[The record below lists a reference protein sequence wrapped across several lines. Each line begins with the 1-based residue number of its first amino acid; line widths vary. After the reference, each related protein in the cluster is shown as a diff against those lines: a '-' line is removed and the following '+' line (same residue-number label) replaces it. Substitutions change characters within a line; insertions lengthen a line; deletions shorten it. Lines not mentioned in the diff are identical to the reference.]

1 MRALHL
7 RTGQVLPYRVRRG
20 TTERPIDGPVG
31 VASQDHSTPRTR
43 PYIPEPTGK
52 SGRPRETTGPR
63 SLEAHSRKASGGRSR
78 LKLLSLYAHNFK
90 KLKFSQPLPFSEG
103 ISLITG
109 LNESGKSTILDAILF
124 ALFGRMIRPSQKPSN
139 EEILSY
145 GTGEAQVRL
154 EFAIGD
160 LRYRV
165 IREVH
170 KTRPNRAQLYE
181 LNGDSRQKTLATTVN
196 DTTSEIERL
205 LGGITYNEIV
215 ASSVVA
221 QKDLERLI
229 KQRLD
234 DRRKVVNVFLNLDSF
249 NRVQDQ
255 LDGERSRI
263 EGTTRN
269 PGQLTIER
277 ERLLS
282 LQDQLKRYREAETQL
297 STLAERIQRLKLELV
312 ELEQKFAV
320 TDSLHKTLKQ
330 YDDAVKLKQ
339 SLRQEIQD
347 KSRLAE
353 TLQRQLAGIA
363 AQREELERAQSE
375 INQYSGLSEI
385 EFQLTQVSNI
395 LEEFQS
401 AEIRR
406 VQLEESRDSL
416 QTKIA
421 EKTKEASAL
430 GNPKTFESKPRRV
443 WTYLISTSALGA
455 GAVLSFF
462 LGLPQVAVA
471 FGSLAIASLLLLSR
485 QIVSL
490 SQQASSS
497 RLEQEQM
504 AGQQL
509 IRSWENELAETQQ
522 NLTAIQTDI
531 AGRSQSLL
539 ERLSSISRYSAKVG
553 GTKDPKAVFET
564 MSALF
569 ESDRQSVQALEAKVK
584 LLGQQLK
591 EEPQVKERLDL
602 IQREIKQVG
611 TKFKSAELP
620 DLPEG
625 LTFSETLL
633 EETANARDGLK
644 ESVSRNRAQIE
655 DSISRQ
661 LELRQLIEEN
671 IGLDDQVQT
680 QMKKVMLLEKDCAV
694 VKLSV
699 KGLEQTSESLRNR
712 VKPQV
717 ERYMGLILPVITSGK
732 YKAVQLDED
741 YTARVFDPEA
751 GEFKPKEV
759 FSGGTEDQLLLAMR
773 LAFALALIPQ
783 AKGHNPEFLFLDE
796 PLGSSDRVRREG
808 ILALLHQELSQN
820 FKQIFLI
827 SHVGDLE
834 AEADTIIQMDNG
846 AIREVVGR
854 KSPPRQPVAI
864 PA

>member
-1 MRALHL
+1 M
-7 RTGQVLPYRVRRG
+7 V
-20 TTERPIDGPVG
+20 
-31 VASQDHSTPRTR
+31 
-43 PYIPEPTGK
+43 
-52 SGRPRETTGPR
+52 
-63 SLEAHSRKASGGRSR
+63 
-78 LKLLSLYAHNFK
+78 
-90 KLKFSQPLPFSEG
+90 
-103 ISLITG
+103 
-109 LNESGKSTILDAILF
+109 
-124 ALFGRMIRPSQKPSN
+124 RPSQKPSN

-145 GTGEAQVRL
+145 GTGEAQLKL

-160 LRYRV
+160 VKYRV
-165 IREVH
+165 VREVH

-181 LNGDSRQKTLATTVN
+181 LGGDGRQKTLATTVN
-196 DTTSEIERL
+196 DTTSEVERL

-229 KQRLD
+229 KQRID

-249 NRVQDQ
+249 NKVQDQ
-255 LDGERSRI
+255 FDTERTRI

-269 PGQLTIER
+269 PGQLTVER
-277 ERLLS
+277 ERLQL
-282 LQDQLKRYREAETQL
+282 LQEQLRKYREAEAQL
-297 STLAERIQRLKLELV
+297 STLAGKIEKLKSELADLEKKFATTDALHRTLNKYDEALKL
-312 ELEQKFAV
+312 Q
-320 TDSLHKTLKQ
+320 TSLW
-330 YDDAVKLKQ
+330 
-339 SLRQEIQD
+339 QEIQD

-353 TLQRQLAGIA
+353 NLQLQLVGISS
-363 AQREELERAQSE
+363 QREELEKTRSE
-375 INQYSGLSEI
+375 IDQFSGLPEI
-385 EFQLTQVSNI
+385 EFQLTQASKM

-406 VQLEESRDSL
+406 VQLEESKDHL
-416 QTKIA
+416 QAKIA
-421 EKTKEASAL
+421 ENTKGASSL
-430 GNPKTFESKPRRV
+430 GNPKPFDPKPRRV
-443 WTYLISTSALGA
+443 WTYLISTSTLGA
-455 GAVLSFF
+455 GAILSFF

-497 RLEQEQM
+497 RYEQEQL
-504 AGQQL
+504 ASLQL
-509 IRSWENELAETQQ
+509 VRSWETELAEAQR
-522 NLTAIQTDI
+522 NLTDIQEDSVRKS
-531 AGRSQSLL
+531 GDLL
-539 ERLSSISRYSAKVG
+539 GTLSSITRYSAKVG
-553 GTKDPKAVFET
+553 ATKDPKAAFET
-564 MSALF
+564 VSSLF
-569 ESDRQSVQALEAKVK
+569 DNDRQSRQSLEAKVK
-584 LLGQQLK
+584 LLGQQLR
-591 EEPQVKERLDL
+591 EESPIRERLDL
-602 IQREIKQVG
+602 IQGEIKQVEK
-611 TKFKSAELP
+611 KFGAAQLP

-625 LTFSETLL
+625 LSFSETLL
-633 EETANARDGLK
+633 EETAETRDTLK
-644 ESVSRNRAQIE
+644 ESASRNKAQIE

-661 LELRQLIEEN
+661 LELRQLLEEN
-671 IGLDDQVQT
+671 TGLDDQVQM

-717 ERYMGLILPVITSGK
+717 ERYMGLILPVITSGR

-741 YTARVFDPEA
+741 YTVRVFDPEA
-751 GEFKPKEV
+751 GEFKSKEV

-834 AEADTIIQMDNG
+834 AEADTIIQMENG
-846 AIREVVGR
+846 AVREVVGR
-854 KSPPRQPVAI
+854 KSPTRQPVVV

>member
-1 MRALHL
+1 L
-7 RTGQVLPYRVRRG
+7 T
-20 TTERPIDGPVG
+20 
-31 VASQDHSTPRTR
+31 
-43 PYIPEPTGK
+43 
-52 SGRPRETTGPR
+52 
-63 SLEAHSRKASGGRSR
+63 
-78 LKLLSLYAHNFK
+78 
-90 KLKFSQPLPFSEG
+90 FSEG

-124 ALFGRMIRPSQKPSN
+124 ALFGRMVRPSQKPSN

-145 GTGEAQVRL
+145 GTGEAQVKL

-160 LRYRV
+160 VKYRV
-165 IREVH
+165 VREVH

-181 LNGDSRQKTLATTVN
+181 LGGDGRQKTLATTVN
-196 DTTSEIERL
+196 DTTSEVERL

-249 NRVQDQ
+249 NKVQDQ
-255 LDGERSRI
+255 FDTERTRI

-269 PGQLTIER
+269 PGQLTVER
-277 ERLLS
+277 ERLQS
-282 LQDQLKRYREAETQL
+282 VQEKLKKYMEAETQL
-297 STLAERIQRLKLELV
+297 STLAGKIEKLKSELADLEK
-312 ELEQKFAV
+312 KFAT
-320 TDSLHKTLKQ
+320 TDSLHKTLNK
-330 YDDAVKLKQ
+330 YDEAVKLQ
-339 SLRQEIQD
+339 TSLRQEIQD

-353 TLQRQLAGIA
+353 NLQRQLSGISS
-363 AQREELERAQSE
+363 QREELEKARSE
-375 INQYSGLSEI
+375 IDQFSGLPEI
-385 EFQLTQVSNI
+385 ESQLTQASKM
-395 LEEFQS
+395 LEELQS
-401 AEIRR
+401 AGIRR
-406 VQLEESRDSL
+406 VQLEESKDNL
-416 QTKIA
+416 QAKIA
-421 EKTKEASAL
+421 EKTKQASSL
-430 GNPKTFESKPRRV
+430 GSPKPLDPKPRRV
-443 WTYLISTSALGA
+443 WTYLISTSTLGA
-455 GAVLSFF
+455 GAILSFF

-497 RLEQEQM
+497 RYEQEQLTSL
-504 AGQQL
+504 QL
-509 IRSWENELAETQQ
+509 VSSWETELAEAQQ
-522 NLTAIQTDI
+522 NLTDIQEDTVRKSGD
-531 AGRSQSLL
+531 LL
-539 ERLSSISRYSAKVG
+539 GTLGSITRYSAKVG
-553 GTKDPKAVFET
+553 ATKDPKAAFET
-564 MSALF
+564 VSSLF
-569 ESDRQSVQALEAKVK
+569 DNDRQSHQSLEAKVK
-584 LLGQQLK
+584 LLSQQLR
-591 EEPQVKERLDL
+591 EEPQIKERLDL
-602 IQREIKQVG
+602 IQSEIKQVEK
-611 TKFKSAELP
+611 KFSAAQLP

-625 LTFSETLL
+625 LSFSEMLL
-633 EETANARDGLK
+633 EETAEARDTLK
-644 ESVSRNRAQIE
+644 ESVSRNKAQIE

-661 LELRQLIEEN
+661 LELRQLLEEN
-671 IGLDDQVQT
+671 NDLEDQVQT

-717 ERYMGLILPVITSGK
+717 ERYMGLILPVITSGR

-741 YTARVFDPEA
+741 YTVRVFDPEA

-783 AKGHNPEFLFLDE
+783 AKGHHPEFLFLDE

-834 AEADTIIQMDNG
+834 AEADTIIQMENG
-846 AIREVVGR
+846 AVREVVGR
-854 KSPPRQPVAI
+854 KSPTRQPVVV

>member
-1 MRALHL
+1 
-7 RTGQVLPYRVRRG
+7 
-20 TTERPIDGPVG
+20 
-31 VASQDHSTPRTR
+31 
-43 PYIPEPTGK
+43 
-52 SGRPRETTGPR
+52 
-63 SLEAHSRKASGGRSR
+63 LEAHHYEASGGGSR

-90 KLKFSQPLPFSEG
+90 KLKLSQPLPFSEG

-165 IREVH
+165 VREVH

-181 LNGDSRQKTLATTVN
+181 LGGDGRQKTLATTVN

-255 LDGERSRI
+255 LDAERSRI

-269 PGQLTIER
+269 PGHLTVER
-277 ERLLS
+277 ERLQS

-297 STLAERIQRLKLELV
+297 ATLAEKIQKLKLELADV
-312 ELEQKFAV
+312 EHRFAT

-330 YDDAVKLKQ
+330 YDDAVKLQQ
-339 SLRQEIQD
+339 SLHQEIQD

-353 TLQRQLAGIA
+353 TLQRQLAGISS
-363 AQREELERAQSE
+363 QREELEKARSE
-375 INQYSGLSEI
+375 INQFSELPEI
-385 EFQLTQVSNI
+385 ESQLAHASSV
-395 LEEFQS
+395 LEELQS

-406 VQLEESRDSL
+406 VQLEESKDSL
-416 QTKIA
+416 RAKIA
-421 EKTKEASAL
+421 EKTKEASVL

-443 WTYLISTSALGA
+443 WTYLISTSALGT
-455 GAVLSFF
+455 GAILSFF

-522 NLTAIQTDI
+522 NLTAIDTDVV
-531 AGRSQSLL
+531 GRSQNLL
-539 ERLSSISRYSAKVG
+539 ERLSSISRYSAKVE

-564 MSALF
+564 VSALF
-569 ESDRQSVQALEAKVK
+569 DSERQSLQSLEAKVK
-584 LLGQQLK
+584 LLGQQLR
-591 EEPQVKERLDL
+591 EEPQVKERLDV
-602 IQREIKQVG
+602 IQNEIKQVER
-611 TKFKSAELP
+611 KFRSAQLP

-625 LTFSETLL
+625 LIFSETLL
-633 EETANARDGLK
+633 EETADARDSLK

-661 LELRQLIEEN
+661 LELRQLLEEN
-671 IGLDDQVQT
+671 IGLDDQVQM

-741 YTARVFDPEA
+741 YTVRVFDPEA

-783 AKGHNPEFLFLDE
+783 AKGQNPEFLFLDE

-854 KSPPRQPVAI
+854 KSPPRQPVAV

>member
-1 MRALHL
+1 
-7 RTGQVLPYRVRRG
+7 V
-20 TTERPIDGPVG
+20 
-31 VASQDHSTPRTR
+31 
-43 PYIPEPTGK
+43 
-52 SGRPRETTGPR
+52 
-63 SLEAHSRKASGGRSR
+63 EAHRCKASGGRSR

-154 EFAIGD
+154 EFVIGD

-165 IREVH
+165 VREVH

-181 LNGDSRQKTLATTVN
+181 LGGDGRQKTLATTVN

-255 LDGERSRI
+255 LDGERARI

-269 PGQLTIER
+269 PGQLTVER
-277 ERLLS
+277 ERLQS

-297 STLAERIQRLKLELV
+297 ATLAAKIQKLNLELTD
-312 ELEQKFAV
+312 LEKKFV
-320 TDSLHKTLKQ
+320 TTDSLHKTLKQ
-330 YDDAVKLKQ
+330 YDDAVKLQQ

-353 TLQRQLAGIA
+353 TLQRQLSGIS
-363 AQREELERAQSE
+363 AQREELEKTQSE
-375 INQYSGLSEI
+375 INQFSGLPEI
-385 EFQLTQVSNI
+385 ESQLTQASNM

-401 AEIRR
+401 AEMRR
-406 VQLEESRDSL
+406 AQLEEAEDTL
-416 QTKIA
+416 KAKIV
-421 EKTKEASAL
+421 EKIKEASVL
-430 GNPKTFESKPRRV
+430 GNPRTFESKPRKV
-443 WTYLISTSALGA
+443 WTYFLSTSALGA
-455 GAVLSFF
+455 GTILSFF
-462 LGLPQVAVA
+462 LGFPQVAVV

-497 RLEQEQM
+497 KLEQEQM

-509 IRSWENELAETQQ
+509 IRSWENELAETRQ
-522 NLTAIQTDI
+522 NLTTIQNDI
-531 AGRSQSLL
+531 AGRSENLL
-539 ERLSSISRYSAKVG
+539 GRLSAISRYSTKVG
-553 GTKDPKAVFET
+553 ETKDPKAAFVTVSTIFED
-564 MSALF
+564 
-569 ESDRQSVQALEAKVK
+569 DRRSLQSLEAKVK
-584 LLGQQLK
+584 LLGQQLRDG
-591 EEPQVKERLDL
+591 PQVKERLDL
-602 IQREIKQVG
+602 IQSEIKQVER
-611 TKFKSAELP
+611 KFSSAQLP

-625 LTFSETLL
+625 LNFSEDLL
-633 EETANARDGLK
+633 EETGEARDTLK

-661 LELRQLIEEN
+661 LELRQLLEEN
-671 IGLDDQVQT
+671 IGLDDQVQM
-680 QMKKVMLLEKDCAV
+680 QMKKVKLLEKDCAV

-717 ERYMGLILPVITSGK
+717 ERYMGLILPVITSGR

-741 YTARVFDPEA
+741 YTVRVFDPEA

-846 AIREVVGR
+846 AIREIVGK
-854 KSPPRQPVAI
+854 KSPPRQPVAV

>member
-1 MRALHL
+1 
-7 RTGQVLPYRVRRG
+7 
-20 TTERPIDGPVG
+20 
-31 VASQDHSTPRTR
+31 
-43 PYIPEPTGK
+43 
-52 SGRPRETTGPR
+52 
-63 SLEAHSRKASGGRSR
+63 
-78 LKLLSLYAHNFK
+78 
-90 KLKFSQPLPFSEG
+90 
-103 ISLITG
+103 
-109 LNESGKSTILDAILF
+109 
-124 ALFGRMIRPSQKPSN
+124 MIRPSQKPSN
-139 EEILSY
+139 DEILSY

-165 IREVH
+165 VREVH

-181 LNGDSRQKTLATTVN
+181 LGGDGRQRTLATTVN
-196 DTTSEIERL
+196 DTTGEIERL

-255 LDGERSRI
+255 LDAERARI

-269 PGQLTIER
+269 PGQLTVEH
-277 ERLLS
+277 ERLQS
-282 LQDQLKRYREAETQL
+282 LQDQMKRYREAETQL
-297 STLAERIQRLKLELV
+297 STLAEKIRKLKLELAD
-312 ELEQKFAV
+312 LEQKFAT
-320 TDSLHKTLKQ
+320 TDALHKTLKL
-330 YDDAVKLKQ
+330 YDDAVKLQQ
-339 SLRQEIQD
+339 SLRQELQD

-353 TLQRQLAGIA
+353 TLQRQLAGIS
-363 AQREELERAQSE
+363 AQREELEKAQSE
-375 INQYSGLSEI
+375 INLFSRLPEI
-385 EFQLTQVSNI
+385 ESLLAQASSM

-406 VQLEESRDSL
+406 AQLEESTDNLRA
-416 QTKIA
+416 KIA
-421 EKTKEASAL
+421 WKTKEISL
-430 GNPKTFESKPRRV
+430 SERPKTFESKPRGV
-443 WTYLISTSALGA
+443 WTYFISTATLGG
-455 GAVLSFF
+455 GAILSFF

-497 RLEQEQM
+497 KLEQEQM

-509 IRSWENELAETQQ
+509 VRSWVNELSETQQ
-522 NLTAIQTDI
+522 VLNAIQKDN
-531 AGRSQSLL
+531 AGRSENLL
-539 ERLSSISRYSAKVG
+539 ETLSSIPRYSASLEE
-553 GTKDPKAVFET
+553 TTDPKTAFATV
-564 MSALF
+564 SALF
-569 ESDRQSVQALEAKVK
+569 DLDRRSIQSLEAKTK

-591 EEPQVKERLDL
+591 EEPQIKERLAL
-602 IQREIKQVG
+602 IQREIKLVEK
-611 TKFKSAELP
+611 KFDSSQLP
-620 DLPEG
+620 NLPEG
-625 LTFSETLL
+625 FAFSEALL
-633 EETANARDGLK
+633 EETAEARDTLK

-655 DSISRQ
+655 DSVSRQ
-661 LELRQLIEEN
+661 LELRQLLEEN
-671 IGLDDQVQT
+671 IDLEDLVQI
-680 QMKKVMLLEKDCAV
+680 QMKKVMLLEKDCVV

-717 ERYMGLILPVITSGK
+717 ERYMGLILPVITSGR

-741 YTARVFDPEA
+741 YTVRVFDPEA
-751 GEFKPKEV
+751 GEFKAKEV

-808 ILALLHQELSQN
+808 ILALLHRELSQN

-834 AEADTIIQMDNG
+834 AEADTIIQMENG
-846 AIREVVGR
+846 AIHEVVGK
-854 KSPPRQPVAI
+854 KSPPQQPVALL
-864 PA
+864 A

>member
-1 MRALHL
+1 MEA
-7 RTGQVLPYRVRRG
+7 
-20 TTERPIDGPVG
+20 DG
-31 VASQDHSTPRTR
+31 
-43 PYIPEPTGK
+43 
-52 SGRPRETTGPR
+52 RE
-63 SLEAHSRKASGGRSR
+63 ASGGGSR

-90 KLKFSQPLPFSEG
+90 KLKVSQPLPFNEG

-109 LNESGKSTILDAILF
+109 LNESGKSTVLDAILF

-165 IREVH
+165 VREIH

-181 LNGDSRQKTLATTVN
+181 LSGDGRQKTLATTVN

-249 NRVQDQ
+249 NRVQEQFDT
-255 LDGERSRI
+255 ERNRI

-269 PGQLTIER
+269 PGLLIVER
-277 ERLLS
+277 ERLQS
-282 LQDQLKRYREAETQL
+282 LQEQLKKYREAENQL
-297 STLAERIQRLKLELV
+297 STLEEKIQKLRSELGD
-312 ELEQKFAV
+312 LENKFAN
-320 TDSLHKTLKQ
+320 TDSLYRTLNK
-330 YDDAVKLKQ
+330 YAEAMKLQ
-339 SLRQEIQD
+339 ESLRQEIRD

-353 TLQRQLAGIA
+353 DLQRQLNGISV
-363 AQREELERAQSE
+363 QREELEKAR
-375 INQYSGLSEI
+375 SEI
-385 EFQLTQVSNI
+385 ESFSDLPKIESELSNASAMLGEI
-395 LEEFQS
+395 QT
-401 AEIRR
+401 AEIKRA
-406 VQLEESRDSL
+406 QLEESRDRL
-416 QTKIA
+416 QNKI
-421 EKTKEASAL
+421 EGKTREASSIGHKAL
-430 GNPKTFESKPRRV
+430 EPKPKMV

-455 GAVLSFF
+455 GALLSFF
-462 LGLPQVAVA
+462 LGFPQIAVGL
-471 FGSLAIASLLLLSR
+471 GSVTIVSLLLLTR
-485 QIVSL
+485 QIVTL
-490 SQQASSS
+490 SQQASST
-497 RLEQEQM
+497 RHEQEQL
-504 AGQQL
+504 ASL
-509 IRSWENELAETQQ
+509 ELVRSWDNELTETKRDFARIQ
-522 NLTAIQTDI
+522 N
-531 AGRSQSLL
+531 
-539 ERLSSISRYSAKVG
+539 EISRKSSEVLGILTPIPRYSQHIPEP
-553 GTKDPKAVFET
+553 KDPKTVFET
-564 MSALF
+564 ASSLF
-569 ESDRQSVQALEAKVK
+569 EMDKQARQSLEAKIK
-584 LLGQQLK
+584 LLGRQVL
-591 EEPQVKERLDL
+591 EESSIKERLVLVQGEVD
-602 IQREIKQVG
+602 QVKRKLDS
-611 TKFKSAELP
+611 TELL

-625 LTFSETLL
+625 LMFSESLL
-633 EETANARDGLK
+633 EETSEGRDSLK
-644 ESVSRNRAQIE
+644 ESVSRNKAQIE

-661 LELRQLIEEN
+661 LELRQLIEQN
-671 IGLDDQVQT
+671 AGLDDQVQT
-680 QMKKVMLLEKDCAV
+680 QLKKVMLLEKDCAV

-717 ERYMGLILPVITSGK
+717 ERYMGLILPVITSGR
-732 YKAVQLDED
+732 YKAVQLDDD
-741 YTARVFDPEA
+741 YTLRVFDPEA

-796 PLGSSDRVRREG
+796 PLGSSDRIRREG
-808 ILALLHQELSQN
+808 ILALLRQELSQN

-846 AIREVVGR
+846 KVREISG
-854 KSPPRQPVAI
+854 KKQSSRQAVEIA
-864 PA
+864 A

>member
-1 MRALHL
+1 M
-7 RTGQVLPYRVRRG
+7 V
-20 TTERPIDGPVG
+20 
-31 VASQDHSTPRTR
+31 
-43 PYIPEPTGK
+43 
-52 SGRPRETTGPR
+52 
-63 SLEAHSRKASGGRSR
+63 
-78 LKLLSLYAHNFK
+78 
-90 KLKFSQPLPFSEG
+90 
-103 ISLITG
+103 
-109 LNESGKSTILDAILF
+109 
-124 ALFGRMIRPSQKPSN
+124 RPSQKPSN

-145 GTGEAQVRL
+145 GTGEAQLKL

-160 LRYRV
+160 VKYRV
-165 IREVH
+165 VREVH

-181 LNGDSRQKTLATTVN
+181 LGGDGRQKTLATTVN
-196 DTTSEIERL
+196 DTTSEVERL

-249 NRVQDQ
+249 NKVQDKF
-255 LDGERSRI
+255 DTERTRI

-269 PGQLTIER
+269 PGQLTVER
-277 ERLLS
+277 ERLQS
-282 LQDQLKRYREAETQL
+282 LQEQLKKYREAETQL
-297 STLAERIQRLKLELV
+297 STLAGKIEKLKSELADLEK
-312 ELEQKFAV
+312 KFAT
-320 TDSLHKTLKQ
+320 TDALHRTLNK
-330 YDDAVKLKQ
+330 YDEAVKLQ
-339 SLRQEIQD
+339 TSLRQEIQD

-353 TLQRQLAGIA
+353 NLQRQLVGISS
-363 AQREELERAQSE
+363 QREELEKTRSE
-375 INQYSGLSEI
+375 IDQFSGLPEI
-385 EFQLTQVSNI
+385 ESQLTQASKM

-401 AEIRR
+401 TEIRR
-406 VQLEESRDSL
+406 VQLEESKGHL
-416 QTKIA
+416 QAKIA
-421 EKTKEASAL
+421 DKTKEASSL
-430 GNPKTFESKPRRV
+430 GNPKPFDPKPRRV
-443 WTYLISTSALGA
+443 WTYLISTSTLGA
-455 GAVLSFF
+455 GAILSFF

-471 FGSLAIASLLLLSR
+471 FGSMAIASLLLLSR

-497 RLEQEQM
+497 RYEQEQL
-504 AGQQL
+504 ASLQL
-509 IRSWENELAETQQ
+509 VRSWETELAEAQR
-522 NLTAIQTDI
+522 NLTDIQEDTVRKSGD
-531 AGRSQSLL
+531 LL
-539 ERLSSISRYSAKVG
+539 GTLSSITRYSAKVG
-553 GTKDPKAVFET
+553 ATKDPKAVFET
-564 MSALF
+564 VSSLF
-569 ESDRQSVQALEAKVK
+569 DNDRQSRQSLEAKVK
-584 LLGQQLK
+584 LLGEQLR
-591 EEPQVKERLDL
+591 EESPIRERLDL
-602 IQREIKQVG
+602 IQGEIKRVEK
-611 TKFKSAELP
+611 KFGAAQLP

-625 LTFSETLL
+625 LSFSETLL
-633 EETANARDGLK
+633 EETAETRDTLK
-644 ESVSRNRAQIE
+644 ESASRNKAQIE

-661 LELRQLIEEN
+661 LELRQLLEEN
-671 IGLDDQVQT
+671 PGLDEQVQT

-717 ERYMGLILPVITSGK
+717 ERYMGLILPVITSGR
-732 YKAVQLDED
+732 YKAVKLDED
-741 YTARVFDPEA
+741 YTVRVFDPEA

-834 AEADTIIQMDNG
+834 AEADTIIQMENG
-846 AIREVVGR
+846 AVREVVGR
-854 KSPPRQPVAI
+854 KSSPRQPVAV

>member
-1 MRALHL
+1 
-7 RTGQVLPYRVRRG
+7 V
-20 TTERPIDGPVG
+20 
-31 VASQDHSTPRTR
+31 
-43 PYIPEPTGK
+43 
-52 SGRPRETTGPR
+52 
-63 SLEAHSRKASGGRSR
+63 EAHGCKASGGGSR

-90 KLKFSQPLPFSEG
+90 RLKFSQPLAFTEG

-139 EEILSY
+139 EEILAY
-145 GTGEAQVRL
+145 GTGEAQVKL

-160 LRYRV
+160 VKYRIV
-165 IREVH
+165 REVH

-181 LNGDSRQKTLATTVN
+181 LGTGGRQKTLATTVN
-196 DTTSEIERL
+196 DTTSEVERL

-255 LDGERSRI
+255 FDTERARI

-269 PGQLTIER
+269 PGQLTVER
-277 ERLLS
+277 ERLQS
-282 LQDQLKRYREAETQL
+282 LQDQQKRYREAETQL
-297 STLAERIQRLKLELV
+297 STLAGKIEKLKSELV
-312 ELEQKFAV
+312 DLEKKFAT
-320 TDSLHKTLKQ
+320 TDSLHKTLNK
-330 YDDAVKLKQ
+330 YDEALKLQK

-347 KSRLAE
+347 KTRLAE
-353 TLQRQLAGIA
+353 SLQRQLSGISS
-363 AQREELERAQSE
+363 QREDLEKARLELEQF
-375 INQYSGLSEI
+375 SGFSEI
-385 EFQLTQVSNI
+385 ESQLNQASNT
-395 LEEFQS
+395 LQEFQS

-406 VQLEESRDSL
+406 VQLEESKDNL
-416 QTKIA
+416 QAKIA
-421 EKTKEASAL
+421 ENTKQVSSS
-430 GNPKTFESKPRRV
+430 GNLKLLDSKPRRV

-455 GAVLSFF
+455 GAILSFF

-471 FGSLAIASLLLLSR
+471 FGSLATVSLLLLSR

-490 SQQASSS
+490 SQQATSS
-497 RLEQEQM
+497 RYEQEQL
-504 AGQQL
+504 ALLQL
-509 IRSWENELAETQQ
+509 VRSWENELSENQQ
-522 NLTAIQTDI
+522 NLSKIQQDI
-531 AGRSQSLL
+531 AGWSENLLGTLRS
-539 ERLSSISRYSAKVG
+539 ITRYSAKVG
-553 GTKDPKAVFET
+553 EAKDPKTAFET
-564 MSALF
+564 VSSLF
-569 ESDRQSVQALEAKVK
+569 DNDRHSRQSLEEKVK
-584 LLGQQLK
+584 LLGQQLR
-591 EEPQVKERLDL
+591 EEPQIKERLDL
-602 IQREIKQVG
+602 IQNEIIQVEE
-611 TKFKSAELP
+611 KFGAAQLP
-620 DLPEG
+620 DLPEPVS
-625 LTFSETLL
+625 FSEALL
-633 EETANARDGLK
+633 EDTAEARDALK

-661 LELRQLIEEN
+661 LELRQLLEEN
-671 IGLDDQVQT
+671 IDLDDQVQT

-717 ERYMGLILPVITSGK
+717 ERYMGLILPVITSGR

-741 YTARVFDPEA
+741 YTVRVFDPEA

-808 ILALLHQELSQN
+808 ILTLLHQELSQN
-820 FKQIFLI
+820 FRQIFLI

-834 AEADTIIQMDNG
+834 AEADTIIQMDSG
-846 AIREVVGR
+846 AVREVVGK
-854 KSPPRQPVAI
+854 KSLPRQPVEV